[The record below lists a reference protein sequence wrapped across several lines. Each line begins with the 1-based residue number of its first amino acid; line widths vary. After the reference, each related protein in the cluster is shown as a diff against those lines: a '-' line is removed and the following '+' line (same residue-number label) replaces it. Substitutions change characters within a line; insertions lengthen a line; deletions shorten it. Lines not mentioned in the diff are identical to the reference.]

1 MRIALGQINTKVAD
15 FSGNC
20 QKILTYAEEAYAQG
34 AEMIV
39 FPELSIC
46 GYPPLDLLTY
56 DSFVQQNLSA
66 LQKLCEDLPKQI
78 AAVVGFVEANPEQA
92 GKPLYNSAAVLFN
105 GQVIFTQAKTLLPS
119 YDVFDEHRYFAPA
132 PSSSLFEFGGRK
144 IGIMICEDLWAE
156 NFDEMNRGYA
166 QDPVDIAASQGAD
179 MIISISASPFHIG
192 KMEKRID
199 VVRRISRAYGIPAV
213 YVNAVG
219 ANDSLIFDG
228 RSMVVDAQSRVQ
240 IVCEPFSEQIY
251 VYDEDQTESFV
262 LQDEDVYGDLNQ
274 ALVLGIRD
282 YLKKTGLSRVNIGL
296 SGGIDSALAAALAV
310 EALGPDHV
318 HAYAMPSRFSSSHS
332 LTDAMQLAENL
343 GITCEEISIEP
354 MFSAA
359 LESLKESFR
368 DRPADVT
375 EENIQARIRGLLL
388 MAWANKMGSLLITT
402 GNKSEIA
409 VGYCTL
415 YGDMNGGLAVLG
427 DLFKTE
433 VFELCRSINRKA
445 GYDLIPDSILTK
457 PPSAELRP
465 GQLDQDSLPPY
476 EILDDILR
484 QHLLACRSVED
495 ITASGHDLE
504 VVKHVIRLVEGSEYK
519 RRQSAIVLKV
529 SSKAFGPGRRI
540 PIARRIYETEG
551 NS

>member
-56 DSFVQQNLSA
+56 DSFVQRNLSA

-119 YDVFDEHRYFAPA
+119 YDVFDEHRYFASA
-132 PSSSLFEFGGRK
+132 PSCSLFEFGGRK

-251 VYDEDQTESFV
+251 VYDEDQPGSFV

-282 YLKKTGLSRVNIGL
+282 YLKKTGFSRVNIGL

-332 LTDAMQLAENL
+332 LTDAMQLSENL

-388 MAWANKMGSLLITT
+388 MAWSNKMGSLLITT

-551 NS
+551 IS